1 MCVCVCVCVCMC
13 VCVCVVKKIIMLVP
27 DEYSLTSAK
36 SVRVHQP
43 TLKIAMGSTIYLINQ
58 EFTLV
63 VSSFQLPGKNPVQFK
78 TVI

>member
-1 MCVCVCVCVCMC
+1 MDCVVTDVNVE
-13 VCVCVVKKIIMLVP
+13 VCVCVVEKKIIMLVP

-36 SVRVHQP
+36 QVRVQP
-43 TLKIAMGSTIYLINQ
+43 ANPKIAVCLINQ

-63 VSSFQLPGKNPVQFK
+63 VSSFQLPGENPVHFK